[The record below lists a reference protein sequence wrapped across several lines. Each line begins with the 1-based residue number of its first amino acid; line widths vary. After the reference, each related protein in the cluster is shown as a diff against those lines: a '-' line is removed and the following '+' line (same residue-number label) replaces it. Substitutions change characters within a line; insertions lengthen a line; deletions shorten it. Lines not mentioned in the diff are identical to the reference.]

1 MILIGV
7 FHLHITICPSKLIFH
22 IPCPGCG
29 ITRAL
34 ILLCHGQF
42 VSAIALNPNI
52 LIVIPA
58 LIAYPILLFVRIKYS
73 LDYIS
78 KINSWLKLKRVYIPL
93 GIFELAIFAM
103 NIYRG
108 I

>member
-29 ITRAL
+29 MTRAL

-52 LIVIPA
+52 IILIPA
-58 LIAYPILLFVRIKYS
+58 LVAYPILLFLRIKYS
-73 LDYIS
+73 LDYIT
-78 KINSWLKLKRVYIPL
+78 KINNFLKLKKVYIPL
-93 GIFELAIFAM
+93 AIFE
-103 NIYRG
+103 
-108 I
+108 